1 MFTAMRCPT
10 CDEVVDLSMA
20 LLSGR
25 NAYLLC
31 WNGHR
36 FGLDGSVAVLVD
48 DTGSSTPTAIS
59 RSGAFPEDG
68 AAG

>member
-1 MFTAMRCPT
+1 MRCPT
-10 CDEVVDLSMA
+10 CDEVVDTSMA

-36 FGLDGSVAVLVD
+36 FGLDGSSVAVD
-48 DTGSSTPTAIS
+48 APTSSTPNAIGC
-59 RSGAFPEDG
+59 SGASRRDG